1 MTRRQVRNS
10 ISAAGGP
17 GQGVGSL
24 LSTPWSPS
32 ITTSPE
38 ERRPDQHCLSL
49 SLPQSQASRRARAA
63 HSPPDSLLASSRD
76 GALSSLSFFSCQ
88 GARMESESPLVSLLL
103 WAWSRA
109 PDPRGGHKR
118 QKRALR
124 KQGADPGVTN
134 PYSVW
139 GDTVGSAFP
148 PTAVLCPPSGHRL
161 STSGLC

>member
-1 MTRRQVRNS
+1 MRNS
-10 ISAAGGP
+10 ISAARGP
-17 GQGVGSL
+17 EQGVGSL

-63 HSPPDSLLASSRD
+63 HSPPDSLLASSWD
-76 GALSSLSFFSCQ
+76 WALSSLSFFSCQ

-109 PDPRGGHKR
+109 PDPRGRHKR

-124 KQGADPGVTN
+124 KQGAGGTQWILPSHLPLCCAPQVGID
-134 PYSVW
+134 SAHL
-139 GDTVGSAFP
+139 GSADG
-148 PTAVLCPPSGHRL
+148 TQTLV
-161 STSGLC
+161 